1 MATLLFI
8 EKPPERLNL
17 HDSGVY
23 KQLYDEINGHVLM
36 LFSDSNQ
43 ISRMLLVIDDAWN
56 LRPSLVGATTLN
68 ASITVFESPIR
79 LPGAYD
85 IEYVRII
92 GGGYMLKSVKSNL

>member
-1 MATLLFI
+1 MAKLLFTVSFVLVFYTLVAVITLTPFSSLATLPSK

-23 KQLYDEINGHVLM
+23 KQLYDEINEHVLM

-56 LRPSLVGATTLN
+56 LVNKLIFLLFFLN
-68 ASITVFESPIR
+68 
-79 LPGAYD
+79 Y
-85 IEYVRII
+85 Y
-92 GGGYMLKSVKSNL
+92 